1 MSQLATVLTFGHHFH
16 PEEVT
21 NEVRERMVRN
31 ISIDQLIWS
40 GFIALI
46 GAILAVGS
54 AIVDSV
60 DKISPAL
67 YWHLGTIIAIGLWA
81 EMICYFVFDS
91 RKRFVRTMP
100 ATTAVVVRQ
109 RDTVDLAEGV
119 PRVMVRYL
127 PRAGDVFSAERLRKT
142 DEAITAWADL
152 DGLSPEFE
160 KNLHPGDLVSIL
172 YDPARPSKIKL
183 VEFEH

>member
-1 MSQLATVLTFGHHFH
+1 MSQMATVLSFGHHYH
-16 PEEVT
+16 PEEV
-21 NEVRERMVRN
+21 NHEVRERMVHN
-31 ISIDQLIWS
+31 LSIDQLIWS

-60 DKISPAL
+60 DKTSPAL
-67 YWHLGTIIAIGLWA
+67 YWHLGTVLALALWA

-91 RKRFVRTMP
+91 RKRFVLNMP

-109 RDTVDLAEGV
+109 RDTLDLAQGV
-119 PRVMVRYL
+119 PRVLVRYL
-127 PRAGDVFSAERLRKT
+127 PRLGEQFDPEKLRT
-142 DEAITAWADL
+142 ADEAFTAWGDL
-152 DGLSPEFE
+152 DGLSPQFE
-160 KNLHPGDLVSIL
+160 QNLHPGDLVTIL
-172 YDPARPSKIKL
+172 YDPGRPSHIKL